1 MKLSVVVPAT
11 NRPPTLERCLAA
23 VGRAA
28 EPADEVIVVDNA
40 LGPGPAAARNA
51 GAERATGDVLVFV
64 DADVLPH
71 ADAFQRIRDAFAADP
86 QLVAIFGSYDDV
98 PEAPDVV
105 SGFRN
110 LLHHHVH
117 QQAAGPAETFWAGLG
132 AVRREDFL
140 RAGGFDAVRYRVPS
154 VEDIELGMRL
164 ASNGAR
170 LELDGDLQGTHLKA
184 WSLGEMVRTDFSRRA
199 VPWVELLL
207 REGRVP
213 STLNLGWRH
222 RLSAAASLML
232 AASLAA
238 RKPRR
243 AAGAAVGLIALN
255 HSLYAL
261 LLRRRG
267 PAAAAGGVALHV
279 LHHLTSAGAL
289 AFVAVRKLAP
299 GNRLG

>member
-11 NRPPTLERCLAA
+11 NGPPTLERCLAA

-28 EPADEVIVVDNA
+28 EPADEVIVVDKA
-40 LGPGPAAARNA
+40 PGPGPAAARNA
-51 GAERATGDVLVFV
+51 GAERAKGDVVVFV

-71 ADAFQRIRDAFAADP
+71 ADAFQRIRAAFAADP

-105 SGFRN
+105 SAFRN

-140 RAGGFDAVRYRVPS
+140 RAGGFDADRYRVPS

-170 LELDGDLQGTHLKA
+170 LELDGNLQGTHLKS
-184 WSLGEMVRTDFSRRA
+184 WSLGEMVRTDFSRRG

-238 RKPRR
+238 RKPRP
-243 AAGAAVGLIALN
+243 AVGAAVGLVALN

-289 AFVAVRKLAP
+289 AFVAVRKLA
-299 GNRLG
+299 RATD